1 MQCPNC
7 GKNNVP
13 NAKFCENCGQSLVPT
28 QQNLIQ
34 PLPPKKSNA
43 GKYIL
48 GIFIGLLLSLLAV
61 GVIILANNSLAKR
74 PATDNTKIKK
84 VVVKDSGSSKKKE
97 SASEKESSSERKK
110 ASSTEVEN
118 SSSSSQSENSR
129 VPSPVLAD
137 GQITSW
143 TTNLAGTGDEEIL
156 VIQGTDQVTMSHNTA
171 GVSGT
176 NMHNDGTFTI
186 ENANADGTS
195 FTIDTVGDVTI
206 SGDTLTLDRQ
216 GHQVT
221 YHFKTYTQSDAGA
234 KQTTPDSYSD
244 DDDFYEAD

>member
-1 MQCPNC
+1 M
-7 GKNNVP
+7 K
-13 NAKFCENCGQSLVPT
+13 
-28 QQNLIQ
+28 
-34 PLPPKKSNA
+34 
-43 GKYIL
+43 
-48 GIFIGLLLSLLAV
+48 
-61 GVIILANNSLAKR
+61 
-74 PATDNTKIKK
+74 
-84 VVVKDSGSSKKKE
+84 
-97 SASEKESSSERKK
+97 
-110 ASSTEVEN
+110 N
-118 SSSSSQSENSR
+118 SSSSGQSENSR

-137 GQITSW
+137 GQMTSW

-171 GVSGT
+171 GPSGT

-234 KQTTPDSYSD
+234 KQTTPDSYND
-244 DDDFYEAD
+244 DDDYYEAD

>member
-171 GVSGT
+171 GASGT

-206 SGDTLTLDRQ
+206 SGDTLTLDSQ